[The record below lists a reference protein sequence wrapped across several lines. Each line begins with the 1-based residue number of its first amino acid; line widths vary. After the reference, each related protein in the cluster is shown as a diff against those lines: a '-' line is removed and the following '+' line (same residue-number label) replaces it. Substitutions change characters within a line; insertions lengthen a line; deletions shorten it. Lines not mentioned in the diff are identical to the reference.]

1 LTRTAHKDQGQ
12 SRGERFRFNFAAR
25 LCIALVHYPVKGRN
39 GETIASAITNLDIH
53 DIARAARTYGVE
65 KFYVVTPLQDQKAL
79 AEKIVS
85 HWQTGAGAEYNP
97 DRGKAFELVRVVS
110 DIREVTADI
119 GQQGEAEIRIVAT
132 SAIRHQRNIGFQA
145 FREVYEKPENEHVVF
160 LVVLGTAWGL
170 ADELMEGAD
179 YVLAPIRAGSE
190 YNHLSVRSAAAI
202 ILDRILG
209 GCGNL

>member
-1 LTRTAHKDQGQ
+1 LTSTAHKDQGE
-12 SRGERFRFNFAAR
+12 SGEEHVRSNSSNR

-53 DIARAARTYGVE
+53 DIARAAKTYGVG
-65 KFYVVTPLQDQKAL
+65 KFYVVTPLQDQKTL

-97 DRGKAFELVRVVS
+97 DRGKAFELVWVVS
-110 DIREVTADI
+110 DISEVITDI
-119 GQQGEAEIRIVAT
+119 GQQGNSGIHIVAT
-132 SAIRHQRNIGFQA
+132 SAIKHRRSISFHGFRQV
-145 FREVYEKPENEHVVF
+145 FEKPENENDIF

-170 ADELMEGAD
+170 AEELMESAD
-179 YVLAPIRAGSE
+179 YVLAPIRAGSD

-209 GCGNL
+209 ECRNL